1 MEIWVVINTDIMALG
16 IVASFTNEASAKAYL
31 ASHGCTD
38 WEEEGTFIID
48 SIDTDDIDDDLRA
61 G

>member
-1 MEIWVVINTDIMALG
+1 MEIWVVINTDRMALG

-31 ASHGCTD
+31 ESHGCTD
-38 WEEEGTFIID
+38 WEEGSFIID
-48 SIDTDDIDDDLRA
+48 CIDTDDIDDDLRA